1 MEKLIIKYL
10 TDTISEKELNLLKD
24 WLGETKNKEYF
35 KTFVNANRLLQNEF
49 TNVNVE
55 VAYQKIIDQAVKK
68 EKPVKKLYKKFF
80 KYAAA
85 ILILVSA
92 GYFYQQDYFN
102 EDDTLIIAN
111 ENVTLELENGEVK
124 AISEQTNVSIVNTKG
139 AVVGNQK
146 GSTIAY
152 NTSSEVEKLI
162 YNTLTV
168 PYGKRFELFLSDGT
182 HVHLN
187 AGSTFKYP
195 VKFLPN
201 QERHVYLTGEGYF
214 DVAKDV
220 NNIFVVNVEK
230 SAIEVYGTQFN
241 VSAYTDDVFT
251 DVVLVEGKVT
261 VLIEN
266 KKAQTKTRLR
276 KKTQELKYPLKPG
289 YKGTINKQNIDSY
302 TQNKVNTSNYTSW
315 VQGKLIFKN
324 TSFKNMLRKMERHFN
339 VTIVNS
345 NKELDEEIYNA
356 NFGNIS
362 IYEVMKGLNTNYD
375 IEYIIKENKIFI
387 N

>member
-35 KTFVNANRLLQNEF
+35 KTFVNANRFLENEYA
-49 TNVNVE
+49 NINIE
-55 VAYQKIIDQAVKK
+55 VAYQKIIKQTGIK
-68 EKPVKKLYKKFF
+68 EKPVKNLYKKFF
-80 KYAAA
+80 KYAAT

-92 GYFYQQDYFN
+92 GYFYQQGYFSEN
-102 EDDTLIIAN
+102 NSLIIAN

-124 AISEQTNVSIVNTKG
+124 AISEQTNMSIVNTKG

-201 QERHVYLTGEGYF
+201 QKRQVYLTGEGYF

-230 SAIEVYGTQFN
+230 SAIEVYGTRFN

-261 VLIEN
+261 VIIEN
-266 KKAQTKTRLR
+266 RKAKTRLR

-289 YKGTINKQNIDSY
+289 YKGIINKQNIGSY

-362 IYEVMKGLNTNYD
+362 IYEVMKGLNTNYG
-375 IEYIIKENKIFI
+375 IQYTIKENKIFI